1 MAYTI
6 STHNGSAVSRQHN
19 LRNPK
24 VVDKQEH
31 IRKNGIHETWIDV
44 DPRKA
49 YRELFGA
56 AQDAYNQKQLAAG
69 RPGRC
74 IKSYYDAVKNDAKK
88 HPVYEMIVS
97 IGNKQNPPPP
107 EVAKEIMREFV
118 DSWPIHNDSLKMIGA
133 YYHADEQGIGHVH
146 IDYVPVAHGYR
157 NGMEVQN
164 GLVKALNEIGF
175 ETRSS
180 RDTAQIEWEAFQNY
194 RLEQICK
201 WHGLEV
207 EHPLIEGRKHL
218 ETERYKAEASLKETQ
233 ERLHS
238 TEERLHSTKNRLQST
253 EKSLEEAEAARD
265 ELTAN
270 IEKMHR
276 SGREKF
282 NQYQAA
288 LQQQKAAINQNN
300 ATIERQGDVI
310 GHNNAVLEM
319 MSHEIK
325 NHRAILQVFGEDP
338 DKLIERE
345 LPKYLEKSSL
355 EEPDL
360 DDTLR

>member
-31 IRKNGIHETWIDV
+31 IRKDGVHETWIDV

-56 AQDAYNQKQLAAG
+56 AQEAYNQKQLAAG

-74 IKSYYDAVKNDAKK
+74 IKSYYDAVKKDAKK
-88 HPVYEMIVS
+88 HPVYEMIIS

-118 DSWPIHNDSLKMIGA
+118 DSWDRQNSSLKMIGA

-146 IDYVPVAHGYR
+146 IDYIPVAHGYK

-180 RDTAQIEWEAFQNY
+180 RDTAQMDWEAFQNY
-194 RLEQICK
+194 RLEALCK
-201 WHGLEV
+201 GYGLEV
-207 EHPLIEGRKHL
+207 EHPMVEGRKHL
-218 ETERYKAEASLKETQ
+218 DTERYKAEAALKETQ
-233 ERLHS
+233 EFLRS

-253 EKSLEEAEAARD
+253 EKSLEETEAARD
-265 ELTAN
+265 ELVAKV
-270 IEKMHR
+270 EKMHQ
-276 SGREKF
+276 SGRKKYSENK
-282 NQYQAA
+282 AV
-288 LQQQKAAINQNN
+288 LDEQKAAIGQNN
-300 ATIERQGDVI
+300 VIIEQQEGVI
-310 GHNNAVLEM
+310 NKNHAVLEVM
-319 MSHEIK
+319 NDEIESR
-325 NHRAILQVFGEDP
+325 RAILKVFGQDP
-338 DKLIERE
+338 DKLIETE
-345 LPKYLEKSSL
+345 LPRYLGQSNR
-355 EEPDL
+355 EEMDL
-360 DDTLR
+360 DDPMR

>member
-31 IRKNGIHETWIDV
+31 IRKDGIHETWLDV

-56 AQDAYNQKQLAAG
+56 AQEAYNQKQLDAG

-74 IKSYYDAVKNDAKK
+74 IKSYYDAVKKDAKK

-118 DSWPIHNDSLKMIGA
+118 DSWPVHNSSLKMIGA

-180 RDTAQIEWEAFQNY
+180 RETAQMEWEAFQNY
-194 RLEQICK
+194 RLEQLCRDRD
-201 WHGLEV
+201 LEI

-218 ETERYKAEASLKETQ
+218 DTERYKAEASLKETH
-233 ERLHS
+233 ERLDS
-238 TEERLHSTKNRLQST
+238 TEERLCITEERLQST
-253 EKSLEEAEAARD
+253 KKSLEEVEAARD

-276 SGREKF
+276 SGRAKF
-282 NQYQAA
+282 DQYKAA
-288 LQQQKAAINQNN
+288 LQQQKDAIIQNN

-310 GHNNAVLEM
+310 GQNNAILELM
-319 MSHEIK
+319 NHQIQ

-338 DKLIERE
+338 DKLIETE
-345 LPKYLEKSSL
+345 LPKYLDKDIR
-355 EEPDL
+355 EELDL
-360 DDTLR
+360 DDPIR